1 MSSSA
6 EFTVSACPVDYAYV
20 SNLQS
25 RTVRRVYFSIRT
37 FRILWLPYCFHEAKE
52 MKGEGR
58 ERKNKQIKYLQLLEN
73 TRVPKQDA
81 MQLK

>member
-25 RTVRRVYFSIRT
+25 RTVRSIFQHTNVPYTLAAILFSLSERD
-37 FRILWLPYCFHEAKE
+37 EGGG
-52 MKGEGR
+52 KG
-58 ERKNKQIKYLQLLEN
+58 KKK
-73 TRVPKQDA
+73 
-81 MQLK
+81 